1 MNVALILAGGVD
13 PRFQM
18 AIPKQFV
25 IVENRPI
32 IVYTLQ
38 VFQNHPQIDK
48 IIVSC
53 LHGWKEMVQAYAKQ
67 FDITKMAEIVEGGRD
82 AQESIRKGIQWI
94 KENGRGDD
102 LVVIHDAI
110 RPLVTDGLISD
121 SIKCCRE
128 YGMGVA
134 AVRSMDTVMLTE
146 DGLIAVSG
154 KVNLR
159 EDREN
164 VLVADSISNL
174 HSVREKLGDSRPVR
188 NGKTVES
195 GLYVRC
201 AKSDMNAVL
210 AITALYPGS
219 IPIKIAVEGK
229 VFRAGAGF
237 NVSDSQE
244 MIQKLNDR
252 FGSEN
257 VKLVR

>member
-146 DGLIAVSG
+146 DGLKGQETLS
-154 KVNLR
+154 R
-159 EDREN
+159 
-164 VLVADSISNL
+164 DSIRRIQTPQTYRLDYLDLMHEKAVEKGITRCVDNNSML
-174 HSVREKLGDSRPVR
+174 AKLGETIHFSKGSDF
-188 NGKTVES
+188 NIKINLVED
-195 GLYVRC
+195 VEMF
-201 AKSDMNAVL
+201 K
-210 AITALYPGS
+210 ALYRM
-219 IPIKIAVEGK
+219 K
-229 VFRAGAGF
+229 
-237 NVSDSQE
+237 Q
-244 MIQKLNDR
+244 
-252 FGSEN
+252 
-257 VKLVR
+257 

>member
-67 FDITKMAEIVEGGRD
+67 FDITKMAEIVEGGSD

-94 KENGRGDD
+94 KENGRDDD

-110 RPLVTDGLISD
+110 RPLVTNDLISD
-121 SIKCCRE
+121 SIKSCRE

-146 DGLIAVSG
+146 DG
-154 KVNLR
+154 VNGQ
-159 EDREN
+159 EN
-164 VLVADSISNL
+164 ISRDSIRRIQTPQTYRLDYLDRMHEKAVEKGITRCVDNNSML
-174 HSVREKLGDSRPVR
+174 AKLGETIHFSKGSDF
-188 NGKTVES
+188 NIKINLVED
-195 GLYVRC
+195 VEMF
-201 AKSDMNAVL
+201 K
-210 AITALYPGS
+210 ALYRM
-219 IPIKIAVEGK
+219 K
-229 VFRAGAGF
+229 
-237 NVSDSQE
+237 Q
-244 MIQKLNDR
+244 
-252 FGSEN
+252 
-257 VKLVR
+257 

>member
-18 AIPKQFV
+18 AIPKQFI

-67 FDITKMAEIVEGGRD
+67 FDITKLVEIVEGGSD
-82 AQESIRKGIQWI
+82 AQESISKGIQWI

-146 DGLIAVSG
+146 DGVKGQETLS
-154 KVNLR
+154 R
-159 EDREN
+159 
-164 VLVADSISNL
+164 DSIRRIQTPQTYRLDYLERMHEKAVEQGITKCVDNNSML
-174 HSVREKLGDSRPVR
+174 AKLGETIHFSKGSDF
-188 NGKTVES
+188 NIKINLVED
-195 GLYVRC
+195 VEMF
-201 AKSDMNAVL
+201 K
-210 AITALYPGS
+210 ALYRM
-219 IPIKIAVEGK
+219 K
-229 VFRAGAGF
+229 
-237 NVSDSQE
+237 Q
-244 MIQKLNDR
+244 
-252 FGSEN
+252 
-257 VKLVR
+257 